1 MEIKSIKT
9 PIIKPGDDLIRILLD
24 SMKSQK
30 MSLKPGDIVI
40 AGEKVV
46 ATAQGR
52 IVDIATIA
60 EKDVPDQAR
69 RIGEKYNI
77 DPRKVK
83 VIMDESEEILGG
95 VDTVLLTK
103 SYGLLLA
110 NAGIDSSN
118 AGRSTNV
125 ILFPADLWGTT
136 RQLRAALE
144 KASGVKPLGFMII
157 DSRVQPLKVGVI
169 GNALAVS
176 GFQPVEDIRG
186 QKDIFGRVLL
196 IKQIAV
202 ADDLSSAAEIM
213 MREAAEQT
221 PFVLVHDAPVKL
233 VSDDQIKEDA
243 LIMPMDECLFMH
255 VFKNYTK
262 DKILLTK

>member
-1 MEIKSIKT
+1 
-9 PIIKPGDDLIRILLD
+9 
-24 SMKSQK
+24 
-30 MSLKPGDIVI
+30 LKPGDIVV

-52 IVDIATIA
+52 IVDLDTIA
-60 EKDVPDQAR
+60 DKDVTDQAR

-77 DPRKVK
+77 DHRKVK

-118 AGRSTNV
+118 AGKSTNV
-125 ILFPADLWGTT
+125 ILFPEDLWGTT

-169 GNALAVS
+169 GGALAVS
-176 GFQPVEDIRG
+176 GFQPVEDLRG
-186 QKDIFGRVLL
+186 HKDIFGRLLL

-213 MREAAEQT
+213 MREADEQT
-221 PFVLVHDAPVKL
+221 PFVLIHGAPVKT
-233 VSDDQIKEDA
+233 VPDDQIKEDSM
-243 LIMPMDECLFMH
+243 IMPMDECLFMH

-262 DKILLTK
+262 DKILLSK

>member
-1 MEIKSIKT
+1 MNISAIKT
-9 PIIKPGDDLIRILLD
+9 PIIKPGDNLIRILLD

-30 MSLKPGDIVI
+30 MSLKPGDIIV

-46 ATAQGR
+46 ATAQNR
-52 IVDIATIA
+52 IIDLDTIA
-60 EKDVPDQAR
+60 DADVPDKAKK
-69 RIGEKYNI
+69 IGEKYHI

-118 AGRSTNV
+118 AGKSTNV

-176 GFQPVEDIRG
+176 GFQPVEDLRG

-202 ADDLSSAAEIM
+202 ADDLSSAAEII

-262 DKILLTK
+262 DKILLPK

>member
-1 MEIKSIKT
+1 MEIKAIKT
-9 PIIKPGDDLIRILLD
+9 PIIKPGDDVIRVLLD
-24 SMKSQK
+24 SMKTHD
-30 MSLKPGDIVI
+30 MALHPGDIIV

-46 ATAQGR
+46 AIAQGR
-52 IVDIATIA
+52 IVDLETIA
-60 EKDVPDQAR
+60 DEDVTEQAR
-69 RIGEKYNI
+69 RIGGKYHI

-118 AGRSTNV
+118 AGKSTNV
-125 ILFPADLWGTT
+125 ILFPSNLWGTA
-136 RQLRAALE
+136 RQLRHALE
-144 KASGVKPLGFMII
+144 RASGVQPLGFMII

-169 GNALAVS
+169 GGALAVS

-221 PFVLVHDAPVKL
+221 PFVLIHDAPVTM
-233 VSDDQIKEDA
+233 VPDDQVKEDA
-243 LIMPMDECLFMH
+243 MIMPMDECLFMN

-262 DKILLTK
+262 DKILLPK